1 MNNFIEFL
9 MIDKFNLLEVLLWCA
24 FVFGVTLWGCVSAI
38 KDNAKKEKKAKE
50 VLLDEMHRMY
60 LKEPVTY
67 ADICGKDKHVTTK
80 VAQHWVTSKDFV
92 NPADIEERDN
102 ALSYL
107 ESLNVETNNS
117 DGKA

>member
-1 MNNFIEFL
+1 MEQIIEYL
-9 MIDKFNLLEVLLWCA
+9 TVDKFNLLQLLLWCA
-24 FVFGVTLWGCVSAI
+24 FVFVITLWGCVSAI

-60 LKEPVTY
+60 LKEPATY
-67 ADICGKDKHVTTK
+67 ADVCGKDKHVTTE
-80 VAQHWVTSKDFV
+80 VAQHFPTD
-92 NPADIEERDN
+92 AEECKN

-107 ESLNVETNNS
+107 ESLNVETKSS

>member
-1 MNNFIEFL
+1 MMNNFIEFF
-9 MIDKFNLLEVLLWCA
+9 MIDKFNLFEVLLWCV

-67 ADICGKDKHVTTK
+67 ADAFGKDKHVTTE
-80 VAQHWVTSKDFV
+80 VAQHFPTD
-92 NPADIEERDN
+92 AEECKN

-107 ESLNVETNNS
+107 ESLNVETNTP

>member
-1 MNNFIEFL
+1 MEQIIEYFTV
-9 MIDKFNLLEVLLWCA
+9 DKFTLFEVLLWCA

-60 LKEPVTY
+60 LKGSDETM
-67 ADICGKDKHVTTK
+67 K
-80 VAQHWVTSKDFV
+80 WLTSKDFV
-92 NPADIEERDN
+92 NPADMEERDN

-107 ESLNVETNNS
+107 ESLNVETKSS

>member
-1 MNNFIEFL
+1 MMNNFIEYFTV
-9 MIDKFNLLEVLLWCA
+9 DKFTLLEVLLWCA
-24 FVFGVTLWGCVSAI
+24 FVFGVTLCGCVSAI

-60 LKEPVTY
+60 LKGNDETMN
-67 ADICGKDKHVTTK
+67 
-80 VAQHWVTSKDFV
+80 WVTSKDFV

-107 ESLNVETNNS
+107 ESLNVETNTP